1 MKLNPRDE
9 DEVKWKSEKQKLIC
23 TSPLPP
29 ILALCQYLPHV
40 DLVIRHHA
48 DHNILG
54 RTRQSIPILLKATND
69 GA

>member
-23 TSPLPP
+23 TSPCLPP
-29 ILALCQYLPHV
+29 PLFHYVPHV

-54 RTRQSIPILLKATND
+54 RTRQTIPILLKATND